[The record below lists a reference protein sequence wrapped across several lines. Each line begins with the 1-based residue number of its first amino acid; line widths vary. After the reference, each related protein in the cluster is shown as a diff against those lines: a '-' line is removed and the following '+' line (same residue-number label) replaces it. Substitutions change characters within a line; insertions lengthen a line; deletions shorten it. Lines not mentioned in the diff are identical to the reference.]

1 MNFEITSLKNPRI
14 KHLMALQKPRDRR
27 EHGEFVVEG
36 VREVSLCAQSASFK
50 PREIYLCPEIYQADP
65 NYPIDTSRAVHL
77 PAEVFNKVAY
87 RENVG
92 GIVAVCPM
100 AETRL
105 GDLPNESN
113 PLYLIL
119 EKVEKPGN
127 IGAMLRTA
135 DAAGVSAVIVC
146 DPATDFFNPNVVR
159 SSLGCLFTV
168 PVASGSS
175 EEVQSWLQERGVRSF
190 AAALSDQSVSYHIQD
205 YTGATAFL
213 LGSEADGLS
222 DFWMKRADGQVI
234 IPMRGKID
242 SMNVSNA
249 AAILI
254 YEAMRQRGFG

>member
-14 KHLMALQKPRDRR
+14 KHLVALQKPRDRR

-36 VREVSLCAQSASFK
+36 VREVSLSEQSGQFK
-50 PREIYLCPEIYQADP
+50 PREIYLCPHIYKPDP
-65 NYPIDTSRAVHL
+65 QYPIDTSHVVHL
-77 PAEVFNKVAY
+77 PVEVFNKVAY

-92 GIVAVCPM
+92 GIIAVCPI
-100 AETRL
+100 ADTRL
-105 GDLPNESN
+105 QDLPVVSN

-135 DAAGVSAVIVC
+135 DAAGVNAVIVC

-175 EEVQSWLQERGVRSF
+175 EEVRSWLRDRGVRSF
-190 AAALSDQSVSYHIQD
+190 AAALTDQSVGYHTQD
-205 YTGATAFL
+205 YSGPIAFL
-213 LGSEADGLS
+213 LGAEADGLS
-222 DFWMKRADGQVI
+222 HFWLEQADAQII

-254 YEAMRQRGFG
+254 YEAMRQRGFR